1 MVERYKTKGIV
12 RWLGNRSGAQLRLT
26 RVHCHPAV
34 SATARSVRPYAGTVY
49 ACAVW
54 RPRQDRVE
62 AWLGP
67 AARRLRDGG
76 RIVNFSS
83 SVTSLLQSR
92 AAVEAMTSILA
103 KELGGRKHHRQRYRA
118 RADGDQALPP
128 RRQVAGGDRAPLP
141 NWRRWNGS
149 ASRTI
154 SPMRWPSSQARTGA
168 WINGQVLRANGGMV

>member
-12 RWLGNRSGAQLRLT
+12 RWLGNRSVAQLGLT

-34 SATARSVRPYAGTVY
+34 SATPRSVRPYAGTVY
-49 ACAVW
+49 AGAVW
-54 RPRQDRVE
+54 RRRQDRVE

-67 AARRLRDGG
+67 AARCLRDGG

-83 SVTSLLQSR
+83 SVTSLLQSK

>member
-1 MVERYKTKGIV
+1 M
-12 RWLGNRSGAQLRLT
+12 AQLRLT

-49 ACAVW
+49 AGAVW
-54 RPRQDRVE
+54 RRRQDRVE

-83 SVTSLLQSR
+83 SVTSLLQSTYGVLAATN

-103 KELGGRKHHRQRYRA
+103 KELGGRNITVNVLFCFNHFEFPHSPRIDLVRLA
-118 RADGDQALPP
+118 RSL
-128 RRQVAGGDRAPLP
+128 V
-141 NWRRWNGS
+141 
-149 ASRTI
+149 
-154 SPMRWPSSQARTGA
+154 
-168 WINGQVLRANGGMV
+168 

>member
-1 MVERYKTKGIV
+1 M
-12 RWLGNRSGAQLRLT
+12 AQLGLT

-49 ACAVW
+49 AAVW
-54 RPRQDRVE
+54 RRRQDRVE

-67 AARRLRDGG
+67 AARCLRDGG

-83 SVTSLLQSR
+83 SVTSLLQSK